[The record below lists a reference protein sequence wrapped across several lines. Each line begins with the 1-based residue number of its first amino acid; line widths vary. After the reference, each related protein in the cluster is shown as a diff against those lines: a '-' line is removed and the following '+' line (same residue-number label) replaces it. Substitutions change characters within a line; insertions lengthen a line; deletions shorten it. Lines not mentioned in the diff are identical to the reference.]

1 MDLETM
7 QKSMQKDSETMQK
20 ALEERSITITGL
32 QMDILVYFY
41 RLGDSDPFAGSKGIM
56 KSQYDICNCN
66 EY

>member
-1 MDLETM
+1 M
-7 QKSMQKDSETMQK
+7 QKSMQKDSETMQKTIQK

>member
-1 MDLETM
+1 M
-7 QKSMQKDSETMQK
+7 QKTIQKTPETIQK

>member
-7 QKSMQKDSETMQK
+7 QKTIQKTPETIQK